1 MCFDLSKI
9 LVREYLQNPI
19 FIDLPYFGEAYG
31 IIFLEYIYIYIYI
44 IAASRHMDWRRHRG
58 SRNRKERNAE
68 PTQG

>member
-31 IIFLEYIYIYIYI
+31 IIFWNIYIYIY
-44 IAASRHMDWRRHRG
+44 HTLLFK
-58 SRNRKERNAE
+58 NRK
-68 PTQG
+68 